1 MARITFRNQ
10 NGKNTTCR
18 TIFGCWT
25 VVLCGRCKKKA
36 KREGFVAIS
45 KRWQPWDI
53 WRRSRKMH
61 FPWQVHTI
69 NMFIRDVSRSGRLF
83 PERGCILEHQIVRL
97 AKIILR
103 DRCST
108 LYDLASLFR
117 GRRSALDRCI
127 EKFARRIDT
136 RPSAA
141 FNFTFLNELAQNWFV
156 FDVLSTWNT
165 LRKSRG
171 IR

>member
-1 MARITFRNQ
+1 
-10 NGKNTTCR
+10 
-18 TIFGCWT
+18 
-25 VVLCGRCKKKA
+25 
-36 KREGFVAIS
+36 
-45 KRWQPWDI
+45 
-53 WRRSRKMH
+53 MH

-141 FNFTFLNELAQNWFV
+141 FNFPFLNELAQNWFV
-156 FDVLSTWNT
+156 FDVLST
-165 LRKSRG
+165 
-171 IR
+171 